1 MVREGLNRMENKC
14 IEASGV
20 VQWLRLQV
28 SNAGAQVQSQVMEL
42 RSYMPSGA
50 DKKTK
55 TKKLIPCLI
64 AIKDLQLILKEN
76 RCIIKKITKLK
87 FSIFFFFFDNPPAR
101 LTRKKNPTCKLLTS
115 IMKRCHSY
123 RFYKH

>member
-1 MVREGLNRMENKC
+1 MMVREGINRMENKC

-28 SNAGAQVQSQVMEL
+28 SNAGAQVQPQVMEL

-50 DKKTK
+50 AKKTK
-55 TKKLIPCLI
+55 TKKIDSCLI

-87 FSIFFFFFDNPPAR
+87 FSTFFFIIYLQD
-101 LTRKKNPTCKLLTS
+101 
-115 IMKRCHSY
+115 
-123 RFYKH
+123 

>member
-1 MVREGLNRMENKC
+1 MVREGINRMENKC

-42 RSYMPSGA
+42 RSYMPSGVA
-50 DKKTK
+50 KRTK
-55 TKKLIPCLI
+55 TKKKIDSCLI

-87 FSIFFFFFDNPPAR
+87 FSTFFFFIIYLQD
-101 LTRKKNPTCKLLTS
+101 
-115 IMKRCHSY
+115 
-123 RFYKH
+123 